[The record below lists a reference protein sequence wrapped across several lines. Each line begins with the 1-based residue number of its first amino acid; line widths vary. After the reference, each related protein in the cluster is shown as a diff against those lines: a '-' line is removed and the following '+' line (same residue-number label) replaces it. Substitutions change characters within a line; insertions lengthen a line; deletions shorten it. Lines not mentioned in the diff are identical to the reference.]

1 MSDILHLRLP
11 GKYAIIKKKNNDYEV
26 SHLISIGLMT
36 FLHND
41 NYGSILQ
48 AYALQQ
54 TLHNLGFNAEHIDY
68 CPSKAEKF
76 RNLLA
81 SGNSPRLI
89 LDGMRK
95 RSAAQG
101 LTCGFDE
108 FRQTQLRLSPRCAD
122 HRALTAQAANYDVL
136 MCGSDQI
143 WSPTWLNP
151 AYFLDFTDKPKIAY
165 APSLGV
171 SAIDSASKRHKIAAL
186 TKSFFAMSV
195 REEEGA
201 LLLHE
206 ITGQKPPVMPD
217 PVLLLA
223 RQAWLTLAGEP
234 SKRHEAIG
242 FFLGDRSDYMDQVR
256 QQSKQTGLPVR
267 LIPRTASALQADY
280 PQERNVTPVKW
291 LNLLAG
297 AELVVTDSFHAAA
310 FSLLLHTPCLILR
323 RDRDG
328 DPLSRNSRVDQ
339 LCRSLCVDDP
349 LHPDFDMVDAQ
360 IAIRREAG
368 LAYLR
373 DAVNR
378 AAASVHQAKAK

>member
-1 MSDILHLRLP
+1 M
-11 GKYAIIKKKNNDYEV
+11 
-26 SHLISIGLMT
+26 ISIGLMT

-54 TLHNLGFNAEHIDY
+54 TLCNLGFNAEHIDY
-68 CPSKAEKF
+68 CPSKAEKI

-108 FRQTQLRLSPRCAD
+108 FRRTQLHLSPLCEN
-122 HRALTAQAANYDVL
+122 HRALTAQAEKYDVL

-151 AYFLDFTDKPKIAY
+151 AYFLDFTDKPKVAY

-171 SAIDSASKRHKIAAL
+171 SAIDSAAKRRKIATL
-186 TKSFFAMSV
+186 TKVFSALSV

-201 LLLHE
+201 ALLQE
-206 ITGQKPPVMPD
+206 IIGQKPPVMPD
-217 PVLLLA
+217 PVLLLP
-223 RQAWLTLAGEP
+223 RQAWLMLAGEP
-234 SKRHEAIG
+234 PKRHEAIG
-242 FFLGDRSDYMDQVR
+242 FFLGDRPDYVDQVR
-256 QQSKQTGLPVR
+256 QQSERLGLPVR
-267 LIPRTASALQADY
+267 LIPRTAAALQADY
-280 PQERNVTPVKW
+280 PQERNVSPVKW

-328 DPLSRNSRVDQ
+328 DPLSRNSRIDQ
-339 LCRSLCVDDP
+339 LCRSLCITDP
-349 LHPDFDMVDAQ
+349 LHPDFDAVDAQ
-360 IAIRREAG
+360 LAIRREDG
-368 LAYLR
+368 LQYLR
-373 DAVNR
+373 DAVNQ
-378 AAASVHQAKAK
+378 AAASVIPAKTR